1 MIAVELTIFALA
13 TCATPGPVNVIASV
27 AGAQNGVRE
36 SIPFVIGAT
45 LGLSLVILMSSFG
58 VSQVLMTN
66 EILRNGITL
75 IGSVYLLYLA
85 SLMWR
90 KSSSIE
96 IDSEAK
102 QTTNFSQGLIL
113 QVINPKAWL
122 VSMSGLA
129 MYLGTSGKSMLALYV
144 LMFFIACFISVFIW
158 VCLGCMIK
166 TKLKDTYVTIFNR
179 SMAGLLSILVLCNLV
194 HMLFPHYS

>member
-1 MIAVELTIFALA
+1 MIAVELTIFAFA

-27 AGAQNGVRE
+27 AGAQNGVRM

-45 LGLSLVILMSSFG
+45 LGLSIVILVSSLG
-58 VSQVLMTN
+58 VSKVLITS
-66 EILRNGITL
+66 EILKNGITL
-75 IGSVYLLYLA
+75 IGSLYLLYLA

-90 KSSSIE
+90 KSFSVD

-102 QTTNFSQGLIL
+102 QTTTFSQGMIL

-122 VSMSGLA
+122 VSVSGLA

-144 LMFFIACFISVFIW
+144 LIFFIACFVSVLIW
-158 VCLGCMIK
+158 VCLGCMIR
-166 TKLKDTYVTIFNR
+166 TKLKDTYITIFNR
-179 SMAGLLSILVLCNLV
+179 FMAGLLSILVFCNLV
-194 HMLFPHYS
+194 HILFPDHS

>member
-1 MIAVELTIFALA
+1 MIAVELTIFAFA

-27 AGAQNGVRE
+27 AGAQNGVRM

-45 LGLSLVILMSSFG
+45 LGLSIVILVSSLG
-58 VSQVLMTN
+58 VSKVLITS
-66 EILRNGITL
+66 EILKNGITL
-75 IGSVYLLYLA
+75 IGSLYLLYLA

-90 KSSSIE
+90 KSFSID

-102 QTTNFSQGLIL
+102 QTTTFSQGMIL

-122 VSMSGLA
+122 VSVSGLA

-144 LMFFIACFISVFIW
+144 LIFFIACFVSVLIW
-158 VCLGCMIK
+158 VCLGCMIR
-166 TKLKDTYVTIFNR
+166 TKLKDTYITIFNR
-179 SMAGLLSILVLCNLV
+179 FMAGLLSILVFCNLV
-194 HMLFPHYS
+194 HILFPDHS